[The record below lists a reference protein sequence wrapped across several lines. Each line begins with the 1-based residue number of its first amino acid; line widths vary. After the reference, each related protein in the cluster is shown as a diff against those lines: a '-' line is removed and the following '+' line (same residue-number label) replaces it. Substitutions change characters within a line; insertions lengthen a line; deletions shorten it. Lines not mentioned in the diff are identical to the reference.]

1 VHSPTRLPPGAT
13 DSGPEP
19 TPGPTDPDPVQRLGR
34 SAIVWRSAVLVGG
47 TLLVIW
53 GTVFGTDNA
62 WPFGPMSQ
70 FAFRAGP
77 NDGIHSV
84 FLQVRNT
91 EGRIFIVPISPG
103 QVGTGRAEVEGQMT
117 RIRADPALLKDLAV
131 SYHEIHPNEPP
142 LEQLWL
148 RDRITEFHQ
157 GRKVGERVDPMVGW
171 PEK

>member
-1 VHSPTRLPPGAT
+1 MHSPTRRPPDAA
-13 DSGPEP
+13 EP
-19 TPGPTDPDPVQRLGR
+19 PPLPDPAPIRRLSRASLG
-34 SAIVWRSAVLVGG
+34 WRSAVLVAG

-53 GTVFGTDNA
+53 GSVFGTDNA

-91 EGRIFIVPISPG
+91 EGRVFVVPLSPG

-117 RIRADPALLKDLAV
+117 RIRANPALLRDLAQ
-131 SYHEIHPNEPP
+131 SYHRIHPKEPP

-157 GRKVGERVDPMVGW
+157 GRKVGERIDPMVGW
-171 PEK
+171 PDK